1 MSAINLFIYIY
12 FFSLIN
18 SLIIG
23 VGSDFDLD
31 IEYRLEKQETEWF
44 KRGKILFRKK
54 AQNSDG
60 SSITLYG
67 FNFTPQMKTEVQKE
81 CMLKGNYIL
90 QFTNNQDISERYYT
104 SINPCDLVSNKF
116 HDKIIINTLI
126 PIIPGKIKS
135 LYYTIEQNNNEEF
148 EDGDDEEIVQKKKGK
163 KKYSKIELAQI
174 EELKGP
180 LFLDE
185 ITAEELKE
193 KEIKEKKMKKLT
205 KKKESPLS
213 ILKKHWYLVVL
224 LILISMFQINPDYQK
239 GAQGK

>member
-60 SSITLYG
+60 SAI
-67 FNFTPQMKTEVQKE
+67 
-81 CMLKGNYIL
+81 KGNYIL